1 MRALSLAL
9 RKARTLTTFSA
20 LEVAFV
26 LPAFL
31 LLGLARLAILL
42 LPFRVYARHFGA
54 VATLKPAPSVP
65 SEADLKRARSVGRV
79 VRSVANVTPWASL
92 CLAQAMVAALL
103 LRLIDVP
110 YCVFFGVA
118 PTQDQKNANP
128 LDAHAWI
135 MTGDAAVT
143 GGRGHRRFTVVQVFE
158 RDKRKLN

>member
-1 MRALSLAL
+1 MRALSLAV

-20 LEVAFV
+20 FEIALV
-26 LPAFL
+26 LPAFF

-42 LPFRVYARHFGA
+42 LPFRTYARHFGTKGSLNPTA
-54 VATLKPAPSVP
+54 SLLSD
-65 SEADLKRARSVGRV
+65 ADTSRAKSVGRV

-92 CLAQAMVAALL
+92 CLAQAIVATLF

-118 PTQDQKNANP
+118 PTQDPKNAKP
-128 LDAHAWI
+128 LDAHAWV
-135 MTGDAAVT
+135 MTGAAAVT

-158 RDKRKLN
+158 RAKRKLN